1 MTAILDQSTP
11 VIAIGATGPYG
22 QAQIAFM
29 QGAGTNI
36 VGLVAPGRGGTTTGG
51 LPTFDIIADAV
62 TATGAKAAMI
72 YTPALGVKDALIECA
87 DAGLTLAVAAAEFV
101 PLHDA
106 RIGIAHARSKGMWVV
121 GPNTAGMA
129 APGKAMLGAIA
140 TGLTLPGRTGVI
152 GRSGTLTMTIA
163 RLLTNAGV
171 GQSLVIHA
179 GGDMIAGA
187 NPVDWLKLMLDDEG
201 TDQVVYLGEIGGSKE
216 YAMLDVIRAAT
227 KPVYAL
233 IVGRRAPAGKRM
245 GHAGALIGGEKETA
259 QAKRQALRDAGA
271 IVVDS
276 PAEISA
282 AILNNKARKNS
293 NVA

>member
-29 QGAGTNI
+29 QEAGTTI
-36 VGLVAPGRGGTTTGG
+36 VGLVAPGRGGTVAGG
-51 LPTFDIIADAV
+51 LPAFDTIIEAV
-62 TATGAKAAMI
+62 AATGAQAAMI

-87 DAGLTLAVAAAEFV
+87 EAGIRLAVAAAEFV

-106 RIGIAHARSKGMWVV
+106 RIAIAFARSRGMWVV

-140 TGLTLPGRTGVI
+140 TGLTLPGRTGII
-152 GRSGTLTMTIA
+152 GRSGTLTMTTA
-163 RLLTNAGV
+163 RLLSNAGI

-201 TDQVVYLGEIGGSKE
+201 TDEVVYLGEIGGTKE
-216 YAMLDVIRAAT
+216 YAMLDVIRASA

-233 IVGRRAPAGKRM
+233 IVGRRAPPGKRM
-245 GHAGALIGGEKETA
+245 GHAGALVGGARETA
-259 QAKRQALRDAGA
+259 EAKRAALREAGA

-276 PAEISA
+276 PAEIPV
-282 AILNNKARKNS
+282 AINGNKARMGI